1 MFRERLL
8 LSEEFQKVQKGR
20 NDLCLLLVLF
30 NLFAVGASWLV
41 VFFALGVGGLK
52 PP

>member
-8 LSEEFQKVQKGR
+8 LSEKVRKGR

-41 VFFALGVGGLK
+41 VFLLLVWGA
-52 PP
+52 